1 MTAGG
6 SRLRLALTATAVRN
20 RSLEARELMARAAL
34 GEHGTLDQLLHAA
47 RTGDRRWLRR
57 IRRKVDPGLVAAVA
71 HILGL
76 QELLPTDRDD
86 ASALFE
92 LVRRACGAR
101 ALSPANQTLHVQLA
115 LIHQGPERARKLM
128 RRYLK
133 IGESARAVLNVDL
146 LAGRRGWASA
156 FAALMPEPGPVVADA
171 DGAVVRAG
179 NACSDDTASA
189 GAGAVGGASAGGAFA
204 GGASGGGA
212 PAGDATSP
220 TSSAKPSNC
229 TPAGASSAVGVA
241 VPFDR
246 LTTAAVER
254 VEGAHRVS
262 VVVTAYRPDRGL
274 ITAVRSILAQSWSNT
289 EVIIVDDA
297 SPPEFEPVLREAVA
311 LGDRITLIRM
321 PENSGTYAARNA
333 GLDAA
338 GGEFATFQDS
348 DDWSH
353 PRRIELQVR
362 PLIEDRRLVATTSD
376 GLAVTDELMCT
387 RPGVRSGRFNPSSLM
402 LRRGTVLRTVG
413 YFDRLRKAADSEYI
427 GRIHAAFGAG
437 RVRHLDSLPLALIRL
452 SAGSLSRAEIR
463 PHWMHPARTAYMS
476 AYQRHHQLI
485 AQRRAGAYRPADGS
499 DRPFPAP
506 DHLLGTVRD
515 RAYDVVMVADWRFLE
530 SAQRTAL
537 DELRALK
544 TAGLRVA
551 LLQFDSYRAIHLRR
565 IPLAAAVQDL
575 VNDGTADRIALED
588 SVSAALVVVRQ
599 AGVLHFAAS
608 VESGV
613 RARRAL
619 IVADRAPVRADGSDH
634 RYDPTTCADVTRR
647 LFGAE
652 PTWVPQ
658 DPGVRAALRGV
669 AEVEPDDL
677 PLAPVPGGWVAER
690 TGASAGS
697 PIVGTDLCDAAN
709 WPLDA
714 ADSLAVCRRLTRAD
728 VRVRLADRPAGT
740 CAAPVAATWLAYRT
754 EDVEPRPF
762 LHQLDFYLH
771 FPPREQTEWYSRP
784 AWEAAAVGCVV
795 VMPERYRGLY
805 GDAAVY
811 CTRSEVE
818 ALIARYR
825 ADPALYA
832 EQSRRA
838 RRTMAAEC
846 ARERFVSRILSSL
859 PASSMSPLLPIS

>member
-1 MTAGG
+1 MTAAG
-6 SRLRLALTATAVRN
+6 SRLRLALTATAARN
-20 RSLEARELMARAAL
+20 RSLDARELMTRAAL
-34 GEHGTLDQLLHAA
+34 GEHGTLDQLLQAA

-57 IRRKVDPGLVAAVA
+57 IRRRVDPGLVAAIA
-71 HILGL
+71 QILGL

-86 ASALFE
+86 AIALFE

-115 LIHQGPERARKLM
+115 LAHQGPERARKLL

-133 IGESARAVLNVDL
+133 IGESARAGLTADL
-146 LAGRRGWASA
+146 LVGRRGWADA
-156 FAALMPEPGPVVADA
+156 FQALMPVPGPT
-171 DGAVVRAG
+171 GALFDEL
-179 NACSDDTASA
+179 STA
-189 GAGAVGGASAGGAFA
+189 
-204 GGASGGGA
+204 
-212 PAGDATSP
+212 P
-220 TSSAKPSNC
+220 
-229 TPAGASSAVGVA
+229 
-241 VPFDR
+241 
-246 LTTAAVER
+246 VER
-254 VEGAHRVS
+254 VEGSHRVS
-262 VVVTAYRPDRGL
+262 VIVTAYRPDRGL
-274 ITAVRSILAQSWSNT
+274 ITAVRSILAQSWANT

-311 LGDRITLIRM
+311 LGDRITLITM

-387 RPGVRSGRFNPSSLM
+387 RPGVRSGRFNPSSLL

-427 GRIHAAFGAG
+427 GRIQAAFGAG

-463 PHWMHPARTAYMS
+463 AHWMHPARTSYMS

-485 AQRRAGAYRPADGS
+485 AQRRASAYRPADGS
-499 DRPFPAP
+499 DRAFPAP

-530 SAQRTAL
+530 STQRTAL
-537 DELRALK
+537 DELRALHS
-544 TAGLRVA
+544 AGLRVA
-551 LLQFDSYRAIHLRR
+551 VLQLDSYRAIQLRR
-565 IPLAAAVQDL
+565 LPLATPVQDL
-575 VNDGTADRIALED
+575 VNDGIADRIALAD
-588 SVSAALVVVRQ
+588 SVTAALLVVRQ
-599 AGVLHFAAS
+599 AGVLQFAGATD
-608 VESGV
+608 SGV
-613 RARRAL
+613 RAERAL

-634 RYDPTTCADVTRR
+634 RYDPAVCSAVARG

-652 PTWVPQ
+652 PSWVPQ
-658 DPGVRAALRGV
+658 DPGVRAALRTV
-669 AEVEPDDL
+669 EKLEPDDL
-677 PLAPVPGGWVAER
+677 PLVLAPGGWVADR
-690 TGASAGS
+690 TGASVGS
-697 PIVGTDLCDAAN
+697 AIVGTDLCDAAN
-709 WPLDA
+709 WPPDA
-714 ADSLAVCRRLTRAD
+714 ADSLAVCRRVPQAD
-728 VRVRLADRPAGT
+728 VRVRLPDRPAGT
-740 CAAPVAATWLAYRT
+740 CDVPVEPTWLGYQT
-754 EDVEPRPF
+754 GDLEPRPF

-771 FPPREQTEWYSRP
+771 FPPREQAEWYSRP
-784 AWEAAAVGCVV
+784 ALEAAAAGCVV
-795 VMPERYRGLY
+795 VMPARYRGLY

-811 CTRSEVE
+811 CTRSEVD
-818 ALIARYR
+818 ALVARYR
-825 ADPALYA
+825 ADPALFA

-838 RRTMAAEC
+838 RQTVAAEYDPGRLV
-846 ARERFVSRILSSL
+846 AFLAGDTSVS
-859 PASSMSPLLPIS
+859 LLTIP